1 MTKITATQ
9 AWSPVAFGVV
19 SKTGTQTHG
28 VSMRSVFYHF
38 PIKWRQ
44 LGHYVQSVCDNTTF
58 NCDKLEKITNLL
70 LSTYI
75 EIHIATFI

>member
-1 MTKITATQ
+1 
-9 AWSPVAFGVV
+9 
-19 SKTGTQTHG
+19 
-28 VSMRSVFYHF
+28 MRSVFYHF